1 VPQFAYQGRN
11 ARGELVKGVLEGASS
26 GAVADQ
32 LFNTGITPVHIN
44 EAPGAAAAP
53 AGGGGILQ
61 MRFGEA
67 PVELADLMLFSRQM
81 YTLLKAG
88 VPIVRGLAGLQ
99 ESAQNP
105 TLQKALG
112 DVRESLESGRELSL
126 SLRRHPKVF
135 TNFMVSLVRVG
146 ELTGHLDEVFLRL
159 SEFFAF
165 EKKMREDI
173 RAALRYP
180 MIVIIA
186 LVAAMFIVN
195 IFVIPAFAKIFA
207 SFRTELPL
215 VTRILIATSDFFVAY
230 WPLMIVLL
238 AGAVVGFRVFVGT
251 PAGRYQW
258 DRLKL
263 RLPVVGE
270 LIHKATLARF
280 SRSFALS
287 GKSGV
292 PIVQA
297 LAVVANVVDNAYLEA
312 RILQMRDGIE
322 RGESILRTA
331 VAAGVFNPVVL
342 QMVAVGEESGEI
354 DALMSEI
361 ADMYEREVAIEVEGL
376 TAKLEPILLVFMGVL
391 VLILALGVF
400 LPMWDLATVARGGS
414 GAK

>member
-11 ARGELVKGVLEGASS
+11 ARGELVRGVLEGADS
-26 GAVADQ
+26 GAIADQ
-32 LFNTGITPVHIN
+32 LFNTGITPVHID
-44 EAPGAAAAP
+44 EARAARAAAP
-53 AGGGGILQ
+53 GSVLQ
-61 MRFGEA
+61 MRFGE
-67 PVELADLMLFSRQM
+67 PKVELADLMLFCRQM

-105 TLQKALG
+105 TLRKVLG
-112 DVRESLESGRELSL
+112 EVRESLESGRELSL
-126 SLRRHPKVF
+126 SLRQHPAVF

-146 ELTGHLDEVFLRL
+146 ELTGRLDEVFLRL
-159 SEFFAF
+159 AEFFTF

-173 RAALRYP
+173 KAALRYP
-180 MIVIIA
+180 LIVICA
-186 LVAAMFIVN
+186 LAAAMFVVN
-195 IFVIPAFAKIFA
+195 IFVIPAFSKIFA
-207 SFRTELPL
+207 SFKIQLPL
-215 VTRILIATSDFFVAY
+215 MTRILIATSDVFVAY
-230 WPLMIVLL
+230 WPLIIVSIVAAV
-238 AGAVVGFRVFVGT
+238 AGLRLYVGT
-251 PAGRYQW
+251 PGGRYRW
-258 DRLKL
+258 DGLKL

-297 LAVVANVVDNAYLEA
+297 LAVVANVVDNSYLES

-331 VAAGVFNPVVL
+331 VATGVFNPVVL
-342 QMVAVGEESGEI
+342 QMVAVGEETGEI

-361 ADMYEREVAIEVEGL
+361 ADMYEREVTIEVEGL
-376 TAKLEPILLVFMGVL
+376 TAKIEPILLVVMGVL

-400 LPMWDLATVARGGS
+400 LPMWDLAAAARGG
-414 GAK
+414 GAR